1 LDGQTTIILS
11 TPEPCPS
18 ILLAGAIDVE
28 ELQYALELM
37 GIQKSAADVQEL
49 MDSVDK
55 DGSGELTVVASVA
68 ATGHASPL
76 CNLHPT
82 SLAH

>member
-1 LDGQTTIILS
+1 
-11 TPEPCPS
+11 
-18 ILLAGAIDVE
+18 VE

-55 DGSGELTVVASVA
+55 DGSGEPPAPALVPVRVWYASYQQL
-68 ATGHASPL
+68 ASDCENSKHRRHGMVP
-76 CNLHPT
+76 
-82 SLAH
+82 